1 MSFLIEEEFNK
12 VDFFIIIIII
22 IIIIVIIIIY
32 FCFHYDSSLN
42 ILPSMKCRDLL
53 AACFIYLSMFL
64 FISLSIIL
72 WLRFC
77 ESRQIYN

>member
-1 MSFLIEEEFNK
+1 MIMIMIM
-12 VDFFIIIIII
+12 IIIIII
-22 IIIIVIIIIY
+22 Y
-32 FCFHYDSSLN
+32 FYFRYDSSLN